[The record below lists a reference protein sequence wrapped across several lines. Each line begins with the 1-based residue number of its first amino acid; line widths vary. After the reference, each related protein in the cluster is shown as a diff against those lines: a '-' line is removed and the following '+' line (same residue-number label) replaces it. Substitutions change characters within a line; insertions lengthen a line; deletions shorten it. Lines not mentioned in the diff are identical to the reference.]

1 MSHVKFVSQRDI
13 CGNGKPNIFT
23 ERIRMLKNFIIQSG
37 ELIINILVV
46 IGLLIALVSGIGA
59 MQFSFMMGLVTLL
72 AGVAGVILLAFV
84 LYLLIDMRDN
94 LKQLN
99 ADKHQA

>member
-1 MSHVKFVSQRDI
+1 LNKFLIVI
-13 CGNGKPNIFT
+13 NFCGEKLNIFI
-23 ERIRMLKNFIIQSG
+23 EKIRMLKNFIIQSG
-37 ELIINILVV
+37 ELIINVMVV
-46 IGLLIALVSGIGA
+46 VGLLIALVAGISA
-59 MQFSFMMGLVTLL
+59 MKYSFIMGLVTLL
-72 AGVAGVILLAFV
+72 TGVAGVILLAFV

>member
-1 MSHVKFVSQRDI
+1 
-13 CGNGKPNIFT
+13 
-23 ERIRMLKNFIIQSG
+23 MLKNFIIQSG
-37 ELIINILVV
+37 ELIINVLVV

-99 ADKHQA
+99 ADKHQV